1 MRLSL
6 EEMAFDLF
14 PDEIFKKDF
23 QENSLAAYNKIVDS
37 IAMLEDPIQRFTS
50 NNGWYAMYRCSLWL
64 KNSGYKLSFIEP
76 VNFLGGAIH
85 IKPFIKDVDGDGNF
99 ISMENGIYLPPTFQ
113 QSHFKHFERQIV
125 FLDLKNKIGI
135 LKNVGCEPRVL
146 NEAAKRFPE
155 KGMMVV
161 ENNEIWKRPY
171 IANPSSEQFGKMIK
185 LVDKIS
191 AGLKHFNKEF
201 LKERYKGY
209 ATQ

>member
-6 EEMAFDLF
+6 EEMAFELF

-23 QENSLAAYNKIVDS
+23 QESSFLAYNKIVDS
-37 IAMLEDPIQRFTS
+37 IAMLKNPIQRFTS

-64 KNSGYKLSFIEP
+64 KGSGYKLSFVEP
-76 VNFLGGAIH
+76 VNFLGGTIH
-85 IKPFIKDVDGDGNF
+85 IKPFIEDVDEDGNF

-113 QSHFKHFERQIV
+113 PSHFKYFERQIV

-135 LKNVGCEPRVL
+135 LKNIGCEPRVL
-146 NEAAKRFPE
+146 SEAVKRFPE
-155 KGMMVV
+155 KGMIVI

-191 AGLKHFNKEF
+191 AGLKDFGKEV
-201 LKERYKGY
+201 LKEKYSGY
-209 ATQ
+209 TT